1 MNYDHYRFSIYYLVD
16 NKEVI
21 HNDVIHKLDFDEVN
35 TQQVG
40 QLHYTTTY
48 KISRNRND
56 VYIIKI
62 YINDENLSNS
72 FCKVYPIRH
81 IGGMMY
87 CPVDMNE
94 SQIDIGLLVFKEH
107 IHEDIEQNL
116 CIPQIPP
123 MPEWMPQL
131 HRN

>member
-1 MNYDHYRFSIYYLVD
+1 MAYDRFTFSVYLIEH
-16 NKEVI
+16 KELLY
-21 HNDVIHKLDFDEVN
+21 NDVIHKLDFDDIH

-48 KISRNRND
+48 KISKNRND

-62 YINDENLSNS
+62 YINDENLAQS
-72 FCKVYPIRH
+72 FCKVYPLRH
-81 IGGMMY
+81 IAGMLY

-94 SQIDIGLLVFKEH
+94 SQLDIGLIIFKEH
-107 IHEDIEQNL
+107 IHEDIELNL

-123 MPEWMPQL
+123 MPDFIPQL
-131 HRN
+131 RRQ